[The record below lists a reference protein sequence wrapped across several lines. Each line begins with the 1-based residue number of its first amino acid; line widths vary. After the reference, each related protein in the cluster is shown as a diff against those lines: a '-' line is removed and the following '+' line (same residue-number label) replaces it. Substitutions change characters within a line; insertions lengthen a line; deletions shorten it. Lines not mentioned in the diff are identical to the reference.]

1 MVVADT
7 SPLNYLILLGADN
20 VLPQLYGEIA
30 VPGAVIGELR
40 HSDAPSAVTQ
50 WIANPPAWLSIFDV
64 RGTTDKAL
72 DDLGDGERE
81 AIVLAEDQGPEIL
94 LLMDETRGRSE
105 AARRGIATTGT
116 LGVLDA
122 AAEAGLLDLPATVSQ
137 LLLTTFFVTPSLLKR
152 MLERDAAR
160 RRAG

>member
-1 MVVADT
+1 
-7 SPLNYLILLGADN
+7 
-20 VLPQLYGEIA
+20 
-30 VPGAVIGELR
+30 
-40 HSDAPSAVTQ
+40 
-50 WIANPPAWLSIFDV
+50 
-64 RGTTDKAL
+64 
-72 DDLGDGERE
+72 
-81 AIVLAEDQGPEIL
+81 
-94 LLMDETRGRSE
+94 MDETRGRSE